1 MARTANQAILA
12 RYFNTGQFNRHDLI
26 VGGLSPSLLFKRNA
40 SRAITVFNNSHPH
53 PSTGNALSYSIPHYK
68 GSVKAVTDISDYL
81 KQTVSPFLVG
91 AYVHGSLATDENI
104 GYSDFDGLLILK
116 NELFKDPVQLKNVA
130 EHISKTYSLMIQFDP
145 LQHHGWFILTESD
158 LSDFPNSY
166 FPTVL
171 FDHAASLLEQGTSL
185 KINTAPAQAGF
196 SGQLKRLAHSVI
208 GKLDSGKGMQNMYTL
223 KGMLSEF
230 MLLPSLYLECKTGQG
245 VFKKYSFE
253 QAKCDFQE
261 HEWSIMDEV
270 SGIRSGWNYHP
281 SWTLNEVPVCVTPL
295 LKKIQARNAGSI
307 PDTILN
313 TMDAAF
319 TDRMRILAKLF
330 IERSV

>member
-1 MARTANQAILA
+1 MTRTANQALLA

-26 VGGLSPSLLFKRNA
+26 VGGLSPALLFKNNA
-40 SRAITVFNNSHPH
+40 PRAITVFNNSHPH
-53 PSTGNALSYSIPHYK
+53 ASTGKVLSYSIPIYN
-68 GSVKAVTDISDYL
+68 GSVQAVTDISNYL
-81 KQTVSPFLVG
+81 KSTISEFLVG
-91 AYVHGSLATDENI
+91 AYVHGSLATGENI

-116 NELFKDPVQLKNVA
+116 NELFTDPSQLKNVA
-130 EHISKTYSLMIQFDP
+130 EHISKSYSLMIQFDP
-145 LQHHGWFILTESD
+145 LQHHGWFVLTESD

-171 FDHAASLLEQGTSL
+171 FDHAASLLDHGTQL
-185 KINTAPAQAGF
+185 KITTEPAQAGF

-208 GKLDSGKGMQNMYTL
+208 GKLDSGKGMKNMYTL

-253 QAKCDFQE
+253 QAKCEFQE
-261 HEWSIMDEV
+261 HEWKIMDEV
-270 SGIRSGWNYHP
+270 SGIRSKWHYQP
-281 SWTLNEVPVCVTPL
+281 AWAISDAPVCVTPL
-295 LKKIQARNAGSI
+295 LKKIQSRNAGPIPESI
-307 PDTILN
+307 LQTLN
-313 TMDAAF
+313 ASF
-319 TDRMRILAKLF
+319 TDRMRILAELF